1 MSHPEATTI
10 SGRRIAGVARSTEV
24 ASIGLIETIDGTI
37 DTLLG
42 VESVMRGFMRMLS
55 SLAEQVDS
63 AAVNEGQY
71 IDQDDEAINALALA
85 ACGLKNFLT
94 RLVIKRGAIDKDK
107 RLRDHHC
114 EALHDAYEAAS
125 TAVAELI
132 EVVQE
137 TRAAIIRHDLKA
149 EPRHGDPALCFSDP
163 DAIEVYLK
171 SL

>member
-1 MSHPEATTI
+1 MSHSEAAAF
-10 SGRRIAGVARSTEV
+10 SGRRTAGIARSAETASTE
-24 ASIGLIETIDGTI
+24 LIDTIDGTI
-37 DTLLG
+37 DAMIG
-42 VESVMRGFMRMLS
+42 IESVMRGFASMLS
-55 SLAEQVDS
+55 PLAEQADS
-63 AAVNEGQY
+63 AEIEEGQY
-71 IDQDDEAINALALA
+71 FDEDDEAINALALA
-85 ACGLKNFLT
+85 AGGLKNFLT

-149 EPRHGDPALCFSDP
+149 EPRNAVAFDTAEAL
-163 DAIEVYLK
+163 IE
-171 SL
+171 SLRRT